1 MKKMFFSLILVM
13 SVCYVSKAQERAWG
27 LRLGSNF
34 ATFNEKVDEG
44 SATDYKY
51 KAGFRLGVIRDFGIS
66 ENFYIQPGLY
76 FTMGG
81 AIQKTDRYQ
90 DLTCNLGYLHFPV
103 LLSYRIGLN
112 DYTKLHLNAGPYL
125 AYGVC
130 GKMKYA
136 GEKINAFGD
145 GEYEGGLKRFDAGLS
160 FSAGISFDRF
170 YWSIGYD
177 LGLTEIF
184 DEDSWELN
192 GVKTRNRNIFISLG
206 YNF

>member
-1 MKKMFFSLILVM
+1 MKRMFFTLMLVM
-13 SVCYVSKAQERAWG
+13 SVCWVLKAQESTWG
-27 LRLGSNF
+27 VRLGSNF

-51 KAGFRLGVIRDFGIS
+51 KAGFRLGVIRDFRIS
-66 ENFYIQPGLY
+66 KNFYIQPGLY

-81 AIQKTDRYQ
+81 AIQKTDGYQ
-90 DLTCNLGYLHFPV
+90 DLTCNLGYLQLPI
-103 LLSYRIGLN
+103 LASLRIELN
-112 DYTKLHLNAGPYL
+112 DYTKLHLNAGPYI

-136 GEKINAFGD
+136 GEKINAFGTGD
-145 GEYEGGLKRFDAGLS
+145 DEGGLKRFDAGLN
-160 FSAGISFDRF
+160 FSVGISLDRF

-177 LGLTEIF
+177 LGLTEIS
-184 DEDSWELN
+184 DEDVWELD
-192 GVKTRNRNIFISLG
+192 GVKTQNRNIFISLG